1 MPKLYKYKDTS
12 YNNIYSLQEALVK
25 ENTFISSQC
34 KDEQLKELGI
44 EVEEV
49 PEDLAAL
56 KQRKLR
62 LIGAWT
68 ANKIVGG
75 FTSSA
80 SGEPVTY
87 DSDKD
92 TQLTMQG
99 IALNVNTPTFAE
111 KYPQGCPVRGY
122 AEGTKEKAV
131 FFLTPEQ
138 VLTWCAD
145 LSIHIGS
152 CKQAGWEKQT
162 EVAAAISAEELDKV
176 KLEG

>member
-1 MPKLYKYKDTS
+1 MPKLYKYKDTT
-12 YNNIYSLQEALVK
+12 YNNIYGLQEALAK

-34 KDEQLKELGI
+34 KEEQLKELGV

-49 PEDLAAL
+49 PEDLAVL
-56 KQRKLR
+56 KQRKLQ
-62 LIGAWT
+62 LVEMWT
-68 ANKIVGG
+68 ANKITGG

-122 AEGTKEKAV
+122 AEGEKEKTV

-152 CKQAGWEKQT
+152 CKQAGWEKQA
-162 EVAAAISAEELDKV
+162 EVATATSAEELDNI
-176 KLEG
+176 KLEK